1 MSDPADL
8 YGLMCLAAPELAA
21 AIAPKSLR
29 MAKETCVDKELSRHL
44 ADIIYDALSRD
55 GQRFKIS
62 TLIEHKSQW
71 EHAMGLLLQLLRYN
85 LNFFQEAH
93 TLLLSQGEEMPVP
106 INIVLYHGER
116 PLGDLAFIRQFRHN
130 LSESLQKRL
139 LNFEPVLID
148 LGHLDTESLRAMGY
162 HFLASG
168 MTALEHARD
177 TQFLERNFVALLL
190 FEGSDNPDN
199 LYKLNGF
206 VRYMACLVKW
216 SKTKFQ
222 DMVASLPPAQANA
235 FKSTYDMILE
245 KGIEISRRE
254 MLVSQVR
261 NMLKRQPDWSDEAIA
276 ELLGIDAPFVAALR
290 TEG

>member
-1 MSDPADL
+1 MSDPTDL
-8 YGLMCLAAPELAA
+8 YGLMCLATPELAA

-148 LGHLDTESLRAMGY
+148 LGQFGHGEPPDGGLSLFGVGPDGFGAC
-162 HFLASG
+162 A
-168 MTALEHARD
+168 EH
-177 TQFLERNFVALLL
+177 TIFGEKF
-190 FEGSDNPDN
+190 
-199 LYKLNGF
+199 
-206 VRYMACLVKW
+206 RY
-216 SKTKFQ
+216 T
-222 DMVASLPPAQANA
+222 
-235 FKSTYDMILE
+235 
-245 KGIEISRRE
+245 
-254 MLVSQVR
+254 
-261 NMLKRQPDWSDEAIA
+261 
-276 ELLGIDAPFVAALR
+276 IDV
-290 TEG
+290 